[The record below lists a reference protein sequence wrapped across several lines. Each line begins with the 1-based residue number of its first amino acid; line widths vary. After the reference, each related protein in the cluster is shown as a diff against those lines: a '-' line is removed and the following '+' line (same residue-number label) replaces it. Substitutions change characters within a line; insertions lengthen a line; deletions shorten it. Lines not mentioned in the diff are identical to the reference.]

1 MSDTQSPRESAR
13 TSTRESAQTSTR
25 RQQLQM
31 TQELKVAL
39 IVYASNEDKK
49 LDELREII
57 KSQYVE
63 HIAEL
68 EYYNKL
74 KYYNKYDLLGL
85 IIRNAIYNT
94 EAPLLKNSAIQ
105 FWTTVALTVKK
116 LTPSYYRSN
125 LFIANA
131 EIALKTAMAKDLMT
145 VEALEEELAAEE
157 ADREEAEEADR
168 ARARAVREAEMNEER
183 EKKRQAA
190 EAKKQAAWEKVL
202 RKPIRN
208 GIVSTIRSTL
218 TQPKIKTVGVVS
230 IGGKRK
236 HGKQTRK
243 RRRKS
248 TQHK

>member
-1 MSDTQSPRESAR
+1 MSDTQSPRA
-13 TSTRESAQTSTR
+13 STRESARASTH

-31 TQELKVAL
+31 TQELEEAL
-39 IVYASNEDKK
+39 SVYSSNKDKK
-49 LDELREII
+49 LDELREIVA
-57 KSQYVE
+57 SQYVE
-63 HIAEL
+63 HIDEL
-68 EYYNKL
+68 DYYS
-74 KYYNKYDLLGL
+74 KYHLIGL
-85 IIRNAIYNT
+85 IIRNAIYKT
-94 EAPLLKNSAIQ
+94 EVPLLKNSAIQ
-105 FWTTVALTVKK
+105 FWNNVALTVKK

-145 VEALEEELAAEE
+145 VEALEEELYAEE
-157 ADREEAEEADR
+157 AERDVAEEAER

-190 EAKKQAAWEKVL
+190 EAKKQAAQAAWEKVL
-202 RKPIRN
+202 RKPVRN
-208 GIVSTIRSTL
+208 GIVSTIRTTL
-218 TQPKIKTVGVVS
+218 TQPKIKTVGVVR

>member
-1 MSDTQSPRESAR
+1 MSEAQSPRASIRESAR
-13 TSTRESAQTSTR
+13 TSSH

-31 TQELKVAL
+31 TQKLEEAL
-39 IVYASNEDKK
+39 SVYSSNKDKK
-49 LDELREII
+49 FNELIKII
-57 KSQYVE
+57 ESQYVE
-63 HIAEL
+63 HIDEL
-68 EYYNKL
+68 EDYS
-74 KYYNKYDLLGL
+74 KYDLIGL

-105 FWTTVALTVKK
+105 FWSKVALKVKK

-125 LFIANA
+125 LLIADA

-145 VEALEEELAAEE
+145 VEALEEELDAEEMAEEMAEE
-157 ADREEAEEADR
+157 AER

-183 EKKRQAA
+183 ENKRQATQ
-190 EAKKQAAWEKVL
+190 AKWAKVL
-202 RKPIRN
+202 SKPVRH
-208 GIVSTIRSTL
+208 GIFSTIRSTL
-218 TQPKIKTVGVVS
+218 TQPRTVAVR

-236 HGKQTRK
+236 QGKQTRK

>member
-1 MSDTQSPRESAR
+1 
-13 TSTRESAQTSTR
+13 
-25 RQQLQM
+25 M

-105 FWTTVALTVKK
+105 FWSKVALKVKK
-116 LTPSYYRSN
+116 LIPSYYRSN

-145 VEALEEELAAEE
+145 VEALEEELDAEE
-157 ADREEAEEADR
+157 VDRELAEELER
-168 ARARAVREAEMNEER
+168 ARVRGVREAEMDNER
-183 EKKRQAA
+183 EIKRQAA
-190 EAKKQAAWEKVL
+190 EAKKQAAWANLL
-202 RKPIRN
+202 RKPVRN

-218 TQPKIKTVGVVS
+218 TQPKIKTVPVVS

-236 HGKQTRK
+236 QRNKENKLENEEESQPNTN
-243 RRRKS
+243 RRIKINDYL
-248 TQHK
+248 

>member
-1 MSDTQSPRESAR
+1 
-13 TSTRESAQTSTR
+13 
-25 RQQLQM
+25 M

-74 KYYNKYDLLGL
+74 KYYDKYDLLGL

-105 FWTTVALTVKK
+105 FWRNVALTVKK

-145 VEALEEELAAEE
+145 VEALDAELDAEEVDRELAEELE
-157 ADREEAEEADR
+157 R
-168 ARARAVREAEMNEER
+168 ARVRGVREAEMDNER
-183 EKKRQAA
+183 EIKRQAA
-190 EAKKQAAWEKVL
+190 EAKKQAAWANLL
-202 RKPIRN
+202 RKPVKH
-208 GIVSTIRSTL
+208 GIVSTVWSKL
-218 TQPKIKTVGVVS
+218 TQPKNKIVDVVS

-236 HGKQTRK
+236 QGKQTRK

-248 TQHK
+248 TQHKYKNKN